1 MMKGKGV
8 AIWMATVGSLLVLGG
23 CTGTGGDK
31 ADLSSQVQQL
41 KTALDATKNER
52 DLLSQDARRLKLELD
67 KTDSA
72 LAGATQ
78 TNTKLQSQVQDL
90 TKSRD
95 ELSAKVEELSAAR
108 TDLQKRVDELTASRD
123 QLQTMVEGLVDT
135 RGTLEKQVAI
145 LTKARDAAR
154 ADAVTAQAKMDQLN
168 EKLKGQTQQM
178 VELQDQMASVRVV
191 LRQLQQKLE

>member
-1 MMKGKGV
+1 MMKGKGT
-8 AIWMATVGSLLVLGG
+8 AGWMVVVSGLLLVGG

-31 ADLSSQVQQL
+31 ADLNSQVQQL

-52 DLLSQDARRLKLELD
+52 DLLEQDATKLKQELD

-72 LAGATQ
+72 LASATQ
-78 TNTKLQSQVQDL
+78 TNTKLQSQFQDL

-95 ELSAKVEELSAAR
+95 DLSARVEELTAAR
-108 TDLQKRVDELTASRD
+108 TDLQKRVEELTTSC
-123 QLQTMVEGLVDT
+123 
-135 RGTLEKQVAI
+135 GTLEKQVEG

-154 ADAVTAQAKMDQLN
+154 ADAASAQAKIDQLT

-178 VELQDQMASVRVV
+178 VELQDQMASVRTV
-191 LRQLQQKLE
+191 LQQLQQKLE